1 MIHKQF
7 KVFDQAYAMMESI
20 LMPKNSTK
28 KSIKSAE
35 NPEPEQE
42 QTPDR
47 ESQDLEEEEVLQTDL
62 PETEVEKPS
71 KGKVEAALNLP
82 VPSQGRELSTRDA
95 LQMYLREI
103 NAFPPLDQ
111 NEEFE
116 LARRYH
122 EHQDHQAAFRL
133 ITSHLRLVVKI
144 AMEFQR
150 KWMKNVLEL
159 IQEGNIGLMK
169 AVQKFNPDRGIK
181 FSYYAA
187 FWIKAYILK
196 FIMDNWRMVKI
207 GTTQSQRKLF
217 YNLGKERQRLENL
230 GFDPTS
236 ETISKSLDVSK
247 EDVEEMSMRMGQG
260 DLSLDSPF
268 SEDTSTTRMDL
279 LPALEASVEDRLAQ
293 EEISEH
299 LRTHLKTLLPKLND
313 KETRILYDRLL
324 AQNPIT
330 LREIG
335 DHYGITRERVRQ
347 IEARLLQKIR
357 EHLTDS
363 IQDFSADWISHE

>member
-1 MIHKQF
+1 MTHKTDTNTGH
-7 KVFDQAYAMMESI
+7 DQQ
-20 LMPKNSTK
+20 PD
-28 KSIKSAE
+28 
-35 NPEPEQE
+35 PE
-42 QTPDR
+42 
-47 ESQDLEEEEVLQTDL
+47 QDLELELDEHDVPADEEDALGTLDVEGGKQTKD
-62 PETEVEKPS
+62 EEISV
-71 KGKVEAALNLP
+71 NLP
-82 VPSQGRELSTRDA
+82 VPTPSRDLKTQDA
-95 LQMYLREI
+95 LSIYLREI
-103 NAFPPLDQ
+103 NAFPPLDA

-116 LARRYH
+116 LARRFH
-122 EHQDHQAAFRL
+122 EHNDHQAAFRL

-230 GFDPTS
+230 GFDPNS
-236 ETISKSLDVSK
+236 ETLSKSLDVSK

-268 SEDTSTTRMDL
+268 SEDTTTTRMDL
-279 LPALEASVEDRLAQ
+279 LPALEASIEDRLAQ
-293 EEISEH
+293 EEISDH
-299 LRTHLKTLLPKLND
+299 LRTHIKTLVPQLND
-313 KETRILYDRLL
+313 KEKRILYDRLL
-324 AQNPIT
+324 AQNPVT

-335 DHYGITRERVRQ
+335 DQYGITRERVRQ
-347 IEARLLQKIR
+347 IESRLLQKLR
-357 EHLTDS
+357 GHLSES

>member
-1 MIHKQF
+1 MTEKTHT
-7 KVFDQAYAMMESI
+7 AH
-20 LMPKNSTK
+20 NSEEQPRDP
-28 KSIKSAE
+28 E
-35 NPEPEQE
+35 N
-42 QTPDR
+42 
-47 ESQDLEEEEVLQTDL
+47 QDLELELNEQELSAEDAESLAGAEEQASTPDKS
-62 PETEVEKPS
+62 PAP
-71 KGKVEAALNLP
+71 LNLP
-82 VPSQGRELSTRDA
+82 VPSPGRELRTQDA

-103 NAFPPLDQ
+103 NAFPPLEP

-116 LARRYH
+116 LARRFH
-122 EHQDHQAAFRL
+122 EDNDHQAAFRL

-230 GFDPTS
+230 GFDPNS
-236 ETISKSLDVSK
+236 ETLSKSLDVSK
-247 EDVEEMSMRMGQG
+247 EDVEEMSMRMGQS

-279 LPALEASVEDRLAQ
+279 LPALEASIEDRLAQ
-293 EEISEH
+293 EEISDH
-299 LRTHLKTLLPKLND
+299 LRTHIKTLIPKLNE
-313 KETRILYDRLL
+313 KEKRILNERLL

-335 DHYGITRERVRQ
+335 DEYGITRERVRQ
-347 IEARLLQKIR
+347 IEARLLQKLR
-357 EHLTDS
+357 GHLSES
-363 IQDFSADWISHE
+363 IEDFSPDWISHE

>member
-1 MIHKQF
+1 MTQNTSPSKENEQQP
-7 KVFDQAYAMMESI
+7 D
-20 LMPKNSTK
+20 
-28 KSIKSAE
+28 AE
-35 NPEPEQE
+35 QDSELEVNE
-42 QTPDR
+42 
-47 ESQDLEEEEVLQTDL
+47 QDLPDIEAEESPGVEPDTPTQASSSQGL
-62 PETEVEKPS
+62 P
-71 KGKVEAALNLP
+71 NLP
-82 VPSQGRELSTRDA
+82 VPSPGRDLRSQDA

-103 NAFPPLDQ
+103 NAFPPLDA

-122 EHQDHQAAFRL
+122 EHNDHQAAFRL

-230 GFDPTS
+230 GFDPNS
-236 ETISKSLDVSK
+236 ETLSKSLDVSK
-247 EDVEEMSMRMGQG
+247 EDVEEMSMRMGQS

-268 SEDTSTTRMDL
+268 SEDTTTTRMDL
-279 LPALEASVEDRLAQ
+279 LPALEASIEDRLAQ
-293 EEISEH
+293 EEISDH
-299 LRTHLKTLLPKLND
+299 LRTHIKTLEPKLNE
-313 KETRILYDRLL
+313 KERRILYDRLL

-335 DHYGITRERVRQ
+335 DDYGITRERVRQ
-347 IEARLLQKIR
+347 IESRLLQKLR
-357 EHLTDS
+357 GHLSES
-363 IQDFSADWISHE
+363 IQDFSSDWISHE

>member
-1 MIHKQF
+1 MTHKTSPSKNQEEL
-7 KVFDQAYAMMESI
+7 QA
-20 LMPKNSTK
+20 
-28 KSIKSAE
+28 
-35 NPEPEQE
+35 PEPEQE
-42 QTPDR
+42 QEPNG
-47 ESQDLEEEEVLQTDL
+47 EDLTEEEVEETAATE
-62 PETEVEKPS
+62 PEATSSTGSTAP
-71 KGKVEAALNLP
+71 LNLP
-82 VPSQGRELSTRDA
+82 MPSPGRDLKTQDA

-103 NAFPPLDQ
+103 NAFPPLDP

-116 LARRYH
+116 LARRFH
-122 EHQDHQAAFRL
+122 EQNDHQAAFRL

-230 GFDPTS
+230 GFDPNS
-236 ETISKSLDVSK
+236 ETLSKSLDVSK

-268 SEDTSTTRMDL
+268 SEDTTTTRMDL
-279 LPALEASVEDRLAQ
+279 LPALEASIEDRLAQ
-293 EEISEH
+293 EEISDQ
-299 LRTHLKTLLPKLND
+299 LRAHIKTLVPKLND
-313 KETRILYDRLL
+313 KEKHILYERLL
-324 AQNPIT
+324 AQSPVT

-335 DHYGITRERVRQ
+335 DYYGITRERVRQ
-347 IEARLLQKIR
+347 IESRLLQKLR
-357 EHLTDS
+357 GHLSES